1 MFKTNK
7 KKNLIKSILII
18 FIILIPYFFSGQGE
32 SYSKKNQKYI
42 KKLNHQNKYH
52 QNKYHQNK
60 YHQNKYHQNIS
71 LKKRIYNFFYQR
83 RNYALIKSF
92 FFKKKQF
99 IRMNHPSEA
108 EYLFKKKYYKKAL
121 IHFNNIMNKSL
132 FKKELYNNIIKK
144 IALCNFYLK
153 KSDLAIN
160 FFKILLK
167 DNAEEKI
174 FHLGMCYYLQSNDYF
189 FFKKNRNK
197 YIKIFLFLRK
207 NYPNTKYLP
216 KIDKMICVSY
226 LKKEKRVNI
235 LIKKKEKSSVNDYQD
250 VFNIQKENSCFEETM
265 KLHNTY
271 FIDKMKI
278 LFLMRFIYLYHRK
291 LTKSLMKSN
300 EFKKI

>member
-18 FIILIPYFFSGQGE
+18 FIILIPYFLSGQGE

-52 QNKYHQNK
+52 QN
-60 YHQNKYHQNIS
+60 IS
-71 LKKRIYNFFYQR
+71 LKKRIYHFFYQR
-83 RNYALIKSF
+83 KNYALIQRF
-92 FFKKKQF
+92 FFKKKKF
-99 IRMNHPSEA
+99 IIMNHPSEA
-108 EYLFKKKYYKKAL
+108 ECLFKKIYYKKAL
-121 IHFNNIMNKSL
+121 IHFNNIMTL

-167 DNAEEKI
+167 DNAEENI
-174 FHLGMCYYLQSNDYF
+174 FRMCYYLQS
-189 FFKKNRNK
+189 

-216 KIDKMICVSY
+216 KIEKMICVSY
-226 LKKEKRVNI
+226 FKKEKRVNI
-235 LIKKKEKSSVNDYQD
+235 LIKKKSKSSVNDYQD
-250 VFNIQKENSCFEETM
+250 VFNIQKDYIYMIISQSKVEKENSCFEETM

-271 FIDKMKI
+271 FIYKIKI
-278 LFLMRFIYLYHRK
+278 LFLMRLIYLYHRK
-291 LTKSLMKSN
+291 
-300 EFKKI
+300 FKFI

>member
-18 FIILIPYFFSGQGE
+18 FIILIPYFLSGQGE

-52 QNKYHQNK
+52 QNKYHQN
-60 YHQNKYHQNIS
+60 IS
-71 LKKRIYNFFYQR
+71 LKKRIYHFFYQR
-83 RNYALIKSF
+83 KNYALIQRF
-92 FFKKKQF
+92 FLKKKKF
-99 IRMNHPSEA
+99 IIMNHPSEA

-121 IHFNNIMNKSL
+121 IHFNKIMNKSL

-153 KSDLAIN
+153 KSYLAIN

-174 FHLGMCYYLQSNDYF
+174 FHCYYLQSNDYF

-197 YIKIFLFLRK
+197 YLKIFLFLRK

-226 LKKEKRVNI
+226 LKKEKRVN
-235 LIKKKEKSSVNDYQD
+235 LLRKKKYKPSVNDYQD

-278 LFLMRFIYLYHRK
+278 LFLMRLIYLYHRK
-291 LTKSLMKSN
+291 LKL
-300 EFKKI
+300 I

>member
-18 FIILIPYFFSGQGE
+18 FIILIPYFLSGQGE

-52 QNKYHQNK
+52 QNKYHQN
-60 YHQNKYHQNIS
+60 IS

-83 RNYALIKSF
+83 KNYALIQRF
-92 FFKKKQF
+92 FLKKKKF
-99 IRMNHPSEA
+99 IIMNHPSEA
-108 EYLFKKKYYKKAL
+108 ECLFKKIYYKKAL
-121 IHFNNIMNKSL
+121 IHFNNIMTL

-167 DNAEEKI
+167 DNAEENI
-174 FHLGMCYYLQSNDYF
+174 FHLGMCYYLQS
-189 FFKKNRNK
+189 

-216 KIDKMICVSY
+216 KIEKMICVSY
-226 LKKEKRVNI
+226 FKKEKRVNI
-235 LIKKKEKSSVNDYQD
+235 LIKKKYKSSVNDYQD
-250 VFNIQKENSCFEETM
+250 VFNIQKDYIYMIISQSKVEKENSCFEETM

-271 FIDKMKI
+271 FIYKMKI
-278 LFLMRFIYLYHRK
+278 LFLMRLIYLYHRK
-291 LTKSLMKSN
+291 
-300 EFKKI
+300 FKFI